1 LENRIK
7 LFKPFYILR
16 GVEINLYNEFYSLV
30 KQIPKGRVTTYGDLA
45 LALGDIV
52 ASRAVGKMLS
62 ENPEPMEIPCHRVV
76 MSDGSLGGFTHP
88 EGIIKKIEI
97 LRNEG
102 VEIINGKIKD
112 FAKIRF
118 NDFKSN
124 YPLKKLREEEENIKK
139 KISLNDRDFD
149 KIVAIDVSYEGR
161 NAFISSI
168 VVDRNFSLL
177 KKYVKITNVDFP
189 YIPTYL
195 SYREG
200 RAIIRTIDE
209 DALYVLDGQGILHP
223 RGIGLATY
231 VGILK
236 NVPSL
241 GIAKSRLVGEIIEG
255 RIYLNGLQVGWKI
268 GKYHISPGN
277 LISLEKSMELG
288 KDIIK
293 SGILNMAHNL
303 ATRSRNQYS
312 SSNNG
317 GPFP

>member
-1 LENRIK
+1 M
-7 LFKPFYILR
+7 
-16 GVEINLYNEFYSLV
+16 EINLYNEFYSLV

-62 ENPEPMEIPCHRVV
+62 ENPKPMEIPCHRVV

-88 EGIIKKIEI
+88 ESIIKKIEI

-124 YPLKKLREEEENIKK
+124 YPLKKLWEEEENIKK

-209 DALYVLDGQGILHP
+209 EALYVLDGQGILHP

-277 LISLEKSMELG
+277 LISLEKSIELG